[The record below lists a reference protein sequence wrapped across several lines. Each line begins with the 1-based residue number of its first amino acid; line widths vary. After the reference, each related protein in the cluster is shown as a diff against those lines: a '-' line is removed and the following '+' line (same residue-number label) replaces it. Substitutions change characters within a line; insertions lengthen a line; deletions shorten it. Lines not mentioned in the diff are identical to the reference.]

1 MSVSETLW
9 IEKYRPETLDDV
21 AGNSSITD
29 RLEGYV
35 GDPEMPNLLFAGP
48 QGTGKTAMTTAL
60 AKEMYGDD
68 WRSNVLELNASDER
82 GIDTVRDQIKS
93 FARTGTVGDANFKI
107 VFLDEVDNTTKDAQS
122 ALRRIMEDYSEN
134 TRFVLSCN
142 YPNKIIA
149 PIQSRCAVFRVGRL
163 TDSEINRIVTDIAE
177 EENVEYTERAIEAI
191 VAESGGDARKAINT
205 LQSSALNG
213 EITESE
219 VEAISGAVSYKL
231 TKDILNETISGDLD
245 NAMATLDS
253 EILKSGGSEQKFLDQ
268 ALSVVK
274 KLDIPED
281 ARAKCISKVAET
293 DWRIMQ
299 GANPHVQL
307 HSLLADIQVAYHLHL
322 PNYGDQDG

>member
-1 MSVSETLW
+1 MSISETLW
-9 IEKYRPETLDDV
+9 VEKYRPESLDDV
-21 AGNSSITD
+21 AGNDEITD

-68 WRSNVLELNASDER
+68 WRGNVLELNASDER
-82 GIDTVRDQIKS
+82 GIDIVRDEIKS
-93 FARTGTVGDANFKI
+93 FARTGTVGDADFKI

-149 PIQSRCAVFRVGRL
+149 PIQSRCAVFRVSRL
-163 TDSEINRIVTDIAE
+163 TDDEIESILRNVADEEDVDYTDE
-177 EENVEYTERAIEAI
+177 AIEAV

-205 LQSSALNG
+205 LQSSALDG
-213 EITESE
+213 EITESG
-219 VEAISGAVSYKL
+219 VESIAGAVSYSL
-231 TKDILNETISGDLD
+231 TKDIINEAISGDLD
-245 NAMATLDS
+245 TAMATLDS
-253 EILKSGGSEQKFLDQ
+253 QVLKSGGSEQKFLDQ

-274 KLDIPED
+274 GLDIPED

-293 DWRIMQ
+293 DWRVMQ
-299 GANPHVQL
+299 GANAHVQL

-322 PNYGDQDG
+322 PNYGDD